1 MTGRHNDL
9 IHETSPYLLQHAHN
23 PVDWHGWNRETLEL
37 ARKLDRPILLSIGY
51 SACHWCH
58 VMERESFED
67 PDTARYMNDNFVCI
81 KVDREERPDLDKIY
95 QIAHQMLTQRAG
107 GWPLNVA
114 IAPDTHAPFFA
125 GTYFPNRPRY
135 GMPSFRDVLARVAE
149 YFHSHRGELTGHA
162 EAIKDAFRRIEP
174 ATAAGLDGSL
184 HEKAIEELSS
194 SYDSTDGGFGSAP
207 KFPHPTTI
215 ALCLTYWAKDTAK
228 ETTRSRALQM
238 ARHTLEAMAG
248 GGMYDQLGG
257 GFYRYSVD
265 KSWTIPHFEKM
276 LYDNAQLL
284 PLYVDAWQACGDD
297 LFRTVALGTAS
308 WVIREMQSPA
318 GGYYSTLDADSE
330 GEEGKYYVWDVV
342 EMRSL
347 LTGPEFTA
355 VETRFGLKG
364 TPNFEGKW
372 HLNIRGTV
380 ESVAEHCAR
389 DKDEAWRL
397 LQGATRKLL
406 NHRSGRLRPQ
416 CDDKILTSW
425 NGLMIGAMAH
435 AGRILEVEEF
445 ISSAEKALDYV
456 RNVLWSEGRLRAAAR
471 NEKAHLNAYLDDYV
485 FLVDGIIE
493 LCQAR
498 WRGTDLEFAIVLA
511 DAILQKF
518 EDAELGG
525 LYFTSDDHEEL
536 LHRTKTAAD
545 EAIPSGNGTAARVLL
560 RLGHLLGERRY
571 LDSAERILR
580 LLSSAASRQPSA
592 HGSLVM
598 AANEL
603 VSPPSIV
610 IIRGEPA
617 QAEDWARTLLRRYL
631 PGTMVMTIAN
641 DETTLPGILGN
652 LAPSEKTTAYV
663 CRGTSCS
670 PPITSI
676 EEFTNRV

>member
-1 MTGRHNDL
+1 MAERRNNL

-67 PDTARYMNDNFVCI
+67 PDTARYMNDNFVSI

-125 GTYFPNRPRY
+125 GTYFPKRPRY

-162 EAIKDAFRRIEP
+162 EAIKDTFRRIEP
-174 ATAAGLDGSL
+174 ATAADLDGSL
-184 HEKAIEELSS
+184 HEKAIEELSN

-228 ETTRSRALQM
+228 EKTRSRALQM
-238 ARHTLEAMAG
+238 ARHTLQAMAG

-284 PLYVDAWQACGDD
+284 TLYVDAWRACGED
-297 LFRTVALGTAS
+297 LFRTVALGSAS

-330 GEEGKYYVWDVV
+330 GEEGKYYVWDVI

-380 ESVAEHCAR
+380 ESVAEQCAR

-397 LQGATRKLL
+397 LQGAMRKLL
-406 NHRSGRLRPQ
+406 DHRSGRIRPQ

-471 NEKAHLNAYLDDYV
+471 HEKAHLNAYLDDYV

-545 EAIPSGNGTAARVLL
+545 EAIPSGNGVAARVLL

-580 LLSSAASRQPSA
+580 LLSAAASRQPSA

-617 QAEDWARTLLRRYL
+617 QAADWARTLLRRYL

-641 DETTLPGILGN
+641 DEKTLPGILGN

-663 CRGTSCS
+663 CRGTTCS